1 MLKIGAR
8 DVKALIEALIAW
20 DEVKPGQ
27 VGKRR
32 VFHRYGLIGTSK
44 DRVFTAI
51 IYGIARRQGL
61 IDRIIAK
68 TCCNPREL
76 DKPTLMLLRAL
87 VYEKYFGSGK
97 SSNVYTSLVRYG
109 PLVVGEL
116 AKHSSRVGD
125 VSLLVRRID
134 EVDYKPGKGVEEL
147 EFKYNTPYWFIE
159 KLAAMLGW
167 SEALEFLEATSK
179 PPLLSFR
186 VNTLKATVEEVLEE
200 LKREGYIVSRS
211 RYVETVIKVHGP
223 FNYSSSKLLREG
235 KIVPQDD
242 ASALASILLD
252 PKPGMTV
259 VDLCAAPGGKTTHL
273 AELMKNQG
281 RIIAFEL
288 FKDRARRLKLMIKRT
303 GVRIAEV
310 HIMDARRA
318 VDILGEGVADRVLL
332 DPPCSSTGALAKHP
346 EAKWRLNEETLEK
359 LVRLQRELLEVAVKL
374 LKPKGRLLY
383 TTCSVLR
390 EENEDNIEW
399 ILDKYQGLLRIIKLK
414 KPFDQG
420 FIPGTMRAWPH
431 RHGVTGFFYAL
442 LEKKG

>member
-20 DEVKPGQ
+20 YEVKPGQ

-61 IDRIIAK
+61 VDRIIAK
-68 TCCNPREL
+68 TCCNPEEL

-87 VYEKYFGSGK
+87 VYEKYFGSGRN
-97 SSNVYTSLVRYG
+97 SNVYLGLARYG
-109 PLVVGEL
+109 PLVVEEL
-116 AKHSSRVGD
+116 TKHLSKVSD
-125 VSLLVRRID
+125 VSLLVKRID
-134 EVDYKPGKGVEEL
+134 ELDYKPSKGVEEL

-186 VNTLKATVEEVLEE
+186 VNTLKATVEEVLKE
-200 LKREGYIVSRS
+200 LKQEGYVVSRS
-211 RYVETVIKVHGP
+211 RYVKTVIKVHGP

-235 KIVPQDD
+235 KIIPQDD

-259 VDLCAAPGGKTTHL
+259 VDMCAAPGGKTTHL
-273 AELMKNQG
+273 AELMENQG
-281 RIIAFEL
+281 RIIAFEI

-303 GVRIAEV
+303 GVKIAEV
-310 HIMDARRA
+310 HVMDARRA
-318 VDILGEGVADRVLL
+318 VEVLGEEIADRVLL

-346 EAKWRLNEETLEK
+346 EAKWRLSQETLEK
-359 LVRLQRELLEVAVKL
+359 LVRLQRELLEVAVRL
-374 LKPKGRLLY
+374 LKPRGRLLY

-399 ILDKYQGLLRIIKLK
+399 VLGKYKGMLKIIELK

-442 LEKKG
+442 LEKEG